1 MTPEQ
6 ALAALT
12 RAAVSMQQLPVGPA
26 RQCNRIVAEALQKEE
41 APDMSSQVEA
51 LKAEL
56 TDATLRIAE
65 LEEELAE
72 ASKPKRRGRK
82 PATKE

>member
-1 MTPEQ
+1 MTPVQ

-12 RAAVSMQQLPVGPA
+12 RAAVSVQQLPVGPA
-26 RQCNRIVAEALQKEE
+26 RQCNRIVSEALQKEE
-41 APDMSSQVEA
+41 APNLSNQLEA

-65 LEEELAE
+65 LEDELAE
-72 ASKPKRRGRK
+72 AKKPKRRTRK
-82 PATKE
+82 NTNE